1 MNKKL
6 CVAVLAVI
14 CSLSLL
20 AGAKGFFKAEATTET
35 KCLTSVSITLEKSIT
50 VNYFIE
56 NADNYTSA
64 KMSFVYRNGQAT
76 KELPAEIVGGKA
88 KVSFEGLAPQ
98 YMTDKIQATL
108 TLYNGEE
115 VAKTEEN
122 TFTVAGY
129 VKDLL
134 ALDKESGVSVEE
146 YENMRALAVSLLYYG
161 DEAQKYV
168 ATEDNETVGTLAS
181 SVLTDD
187 EKALKATAE
196 PLTESEYSA
205 PANNDGQK
213 FRWVGYGA
221 RFDSMLGVYFEF
233 IANTTENLVIKF
245 NDGTETSY
253 FEAYEKTVGENKI
266 TVYKAIKELFA
277 CDYAKTVTAEA
288 YIGSEKVGSAITYGV
303 KSLTADF
310 ESTTKEHALAL
321 NAAIY
326 GEAAAKYAQ
335 KHTCEFIDGAVETAV
350 PKGITNVNQYTDVAT
365 GLNVTGQ
372 KLAKICKFCGKVSD
386 EGATA
391 TEIYDIDENVLSGAT
406 VQKASGTNV
415 PFATARAMD
424 GDFASGFTSKSGA
437 KLTFGLYS
445 DEEKTATVVLK
456 ASSGYIVTDGGKWGG
471 GEKEKR
477 AHYTAK
483 TENMQFNK
491 VFSTALNGKAI
502 AVGNDVML
510 YGDIATGGDN
520 YKILGSFT
528 YVPFVLE
535 LKAGYNE
542 LTFTADVENTYRDN
556 GGSVSSPRV
565 DSLASYD
572 GVKIVKSTCVNNGET
587 HVYES
592 LTGGENVLEA
602 HSFAD
607 VIADS
612 NIKEAANCQH
622 GTIYFRS
629 CEKCGAKSEETFDD
643 GKKTAHNYVAK
654 AENGE
659 HYLEC
664 SVCGEKTDFTSDH
677 IYLLVSA
684 SEQTAGMQTATF
696 KCACGAEKTTVSP
709 VIYKDAAIAD
719 VVGQNENF
727 RDNSQG
733 DPLGRFSP
741 IVYKYVNDTSFTTEI
756 QNSTGAGN
764 SAAVISALKNNTTNG
779 SYMSYLYGGAG
790 VGYKI
795 YAEKAGTVS
804 VTIKAA
810 TGWILSTGTWKTGD
824 MQFNKVFKFSVNG
837 TAIPVADSVKL
848 YGNKTGSSVYGEAMA
863 NWTYVTIDFKVN
875 AGENNITL
883 ISCAPLKDG
892 YEQRNDGHIY
902 AVGGTTALTTRKQ
915 LREAMLYFD
924 PGSDG
929 TQSTAQLDSLAFY
942 DLNGAGLFVSA
953 N

>member
-98 YMTDKIQATL
+98 CMTDEIQSTL

-168 ATEDNETVGTLAS
+168 ASENNETVGTLAS

-187 EKALKATAE
+187 EKALKTTAE

-277 CDYAKTVTAEA
+277 CDYANTVTAEA
-288 YIGSEKVGSAITYGV
+288 YSGSEKVGSAITYGV

-326 GEAAAKYAQ
+326 GEAAAKYAK

-350 PKGITNVNQYTDVAT
+350 PKGVTNVNQYTGVAT

-391 TEIYDIDENVLSGAT
+391 TEIYDIDTNVLSGGT
-406 VQKASGTNV
+406 IQKASGNNV

-437 KLTFGLYS
+437 KMTFGLYS
-445 DEEKTATVVLK
+445 DVDKTATVVLK
-456 ASSGYIVTDGGKWGG
+456 ASSGYIVTKGTAWGG

-483 TENMQFNK
+483 TEDMQFNK
-491 VFSTALNGKAI
+491 VFSTALNGETI
-502 AVGNDVML
+502 VVGDDVML

-528 YVPFVLE
+528 FVPFILE

-565 DSLASYD
+565 DSFASYD

-592 LTGGENVLEA
+592 LTGGESVSEA
-602 HSFAD
+602 HAYDKKVVKEEYLKTAAD
-607 VIADS
+607 CTHNAV
-612 NIKEAANCQH
+612 
-622 GTIYFRS
+622 YYYS
-629 CEKCGAKSEETFDD
+629 CVCGAKGEETFELENSATGVHDYGDTLTSNND
-643 GKKTAHNYVAK
+643 GTHS
-654 AENGE
+654 GT
-659 HYLEC
+659 C
-664 SVCGEKTDFTSDH
+664 SVCGTKADGQPCSYVYT
-677 IYLLVSA
+677 A
-684 SEQTAGMQTATF
+684 SEADGKQTLVGVCSVCGYRITKTLEQTNANYHNLNASMLKGTNTI
-696 KCACGAEKTTVSP
+696 AWASGSYASRTS
-709 VIYKDAAIAD
+709 AI
-719 VVGQNENF
+719 
-727 RDNSQG
+727 
-733 DPLGRFSP
+733 
-741 IVYKYVNDTSFTTEI
+741 I
-756 QNSTGAGN
+756 QNSGSDT
-764 SAAVISALKNNTTNG
+764 VKKALDK
-779 SYMSYLYGGAG
+779 SYGGDYVNYLYGGSRVEINLTLETETAASF
-790 VGYKI
+790 VV
-795 YAEKAGTVS
+795 KASSGWQTVANWPNY
-804 VTIKAA
+804 T
-810 TGWILSTGTWKTGD
+810 TGD
-824 MQFNKVFKFSVNG
+824 MVFNKVFKAYIRHADGNVSEIAISDDMILKG
-837 TAIPVADSVKL
+837 TSGGYEV
-848 YGNKTGSSVYGEAMA
+848 MA
-863 NWTYVTIDFKVN
+863 NWTYITFGNISVK
-875 AGENNITL
+875 AGDTFVLESLTPKT
-883 ISCAPLKDG
+883 ADG
-892 YEQRNDGHIY
+892 KYLYWDSETQPKYVADNS
-902 AVGGTTALTTRKQ
+902 VSQGT
-915 LREAMLYFD
+915 
-924 PGSDG
+924 
-929 TQSTAQLDSLAFY
+929 TQSTPILDTIAVY
-942 DLNGAGLFVSA
+942 Y
-953 N
+953 

>member
-20 AGAKGFFKAEATTET
+20 GGAKGFFKAEATTET

-98 YMTDKIQATL
+98 YMTDKVQATL

-115 VAKTEEN
+115 VVKTEEN

-134 ALDKESGVSVEE
+134 ALDKEKGVSVEE

-168 ATEDNETVGTLAS
+168 AAENNEEVGTLAS

-187 EKALKATAE
+187 EKALKATTE

-288 YIGSEKVGSAITYGV
+288 YVGSEKVGSAITYGV

-310 ESTTKEHALAL
+310 ESATKEHALAL
-321 NAAIY
+321 NATIY
-326 GEAAAKYAQ
+326 GEAATKYAK
-335 KHTCEFIDGAVETAV
+335 KHTCEFIDGAVETTEV
-350 PKGITNVNQYTDVAT
+350 LGTTTVGGYTDVAT

-528 YVPFVLE
+528 YIPFVLE

-542 LTFTADVENTYRDN
+542 LTFTADVLNNYKD
-556 GGSVSSPRV
+556 GKDGDPSSPRV
-565 DSLASYD
+565 DSLAAYD

-602 HSFAD
+602 HAYDKKVVKAEYLKTAAD
-607 VIADS
+607 CTHNAV
-612 NIKEAANCQH
+612 
-622 GTIYFRS
+622 YYYS
-629 CEKCGAKSEETFDD
+629 CACGAKGEETFELENSATGIHDYGDTLTSNND
-643 GKKTAHNYVAK
+643 GTHS
-654 AENGE
+654 GT
-659 HYLEC
+659 C
-664 SVCGEKTDFTSDH
+664 SVCGTKADGQPCSYVYTAREADGKQTLVGVCSVCGYGVTKT
-677 IYLLVSA
+677 L
-684 SEQTAGMQTATF
+684 EQTNANYHNVNASMLKGTNTIAWGTAA
-696 KCACGAEKTTVSP
+696 KKSERANAMIRNSGSA
-709 VIYKDAAIAD
+709 
-719 VVGQNENF
+719 VVQE
-727 RDNSQG
+727 
-733 DPLGRFSP
+733 
-741 IVYKYVNDTSFTTEI
+741 
-756 QNSTGAGN
+756 
-764 SAAVISALKNNTTNG
+764 ALKVSHKND
-779 SYMSYLYGGAG
+779 YVDWLYGGSYVELDLNVTTETTASF
-790 VGYKI
+790 VV
-795 YAEKAGTVS
+795 KASSGWQQKVS
-804 VTIKAA
+804 WSDSQSV
-810 TGWILSTGTWKTGD
+810 TGD
-824 MQFNKVFKFSVNG
+824 MIFNKVFKAYIRHTDG
-837 TAIPVADSVKL
+837 TTSEIEIADSVILKGAT
-848 YGNKTGSSVYGEAMA
+848 GNYAIMA
-863 NWTYVTIDFKVN
+863 NWQYVTFVN
-875 AGENNITL
+875 IALKAGDKFVLESLT
-883 ISCAPLKDG
+883 PKTEDG
-892 YEQRNDGHIY
+892 KYMYWDGETQPKY
-902 AVGGTTALTTRKQ
+902 VADNTVSGGN
-915 LREAMLYFD
+915 
-924 PGSDG
+924 
-929 TQSTAQLDSLAFY
+929 TQSSPTLDTIAVY
-942 DLNGAGLFVSA
+942 Y
-953 N
+953 

>member
-64 KMSFVYRNGQAT
+64 KISFVYRNGQAT
-76 KELPAEIVGGKA
+76 KELPVGIVGGKA

-134 ALDKESGVSVEE
+134 ALDKEKGVSVEE

-168 ATEDNETVGTLAS
+168 AAENNEEVGTLAS
-181 SVLTDD
+181 SVLTND
-187 EKALKATAE
+187 EKSLKATAE

-233 IANTTENLVIKF
+233 IANTTENLVIKY

-310 ESTTKEHALAL
+310 ESATKEHALAL

-326 GEAAAKYAQ
+326 GEAAAKYAK
-335 KHTCEFIDGAVETAV
+335 KHTCKFIDGAVETAV
-350 PKGITNVNQYTDVAT
+350 PQGVTNVNHQYMGVAT

-406 VQKASGTNV
+406 VQKASGSNV
-415 PFATARAMD
+415 PFATARAMG

-445 DEEKTATVVLK
+445 DKDITATVVLK

-471 GEKEKR
+471 GVKGVHK
-477 AHYTAK
+477 TAK

-502 AVGNDVML
+502 AVGDDVML

-528 YVPFVLE
+528 YIPFVLE

-565 DSLASYD
+565 DSLAAYD
-572 GVKIVKSTCVNNGET
+572 GVKIVKSTCVNNGEA

-622 GTIYFRS
+622 GTIYFKS

-684 SEQTAGMQTATF
+684 SEQTAGTQTATF

-741 IVYKYVNDTSFTTEI
+741 IVYKYVNDTSYTTEI

-924 PGSDG
+924 PNDNG

-942 DLNGAGLFVSA
+942 DLNGAGLSVFA

>member
-14 CSLSLL
+14 CSLSLF

-76 KELPAEIVGGKA
+76 KELPVGIVGGKA
-88 KVSFEGLAPQ
+88 KVSFGGLAPQ
-98 YMTDKIQATL
+98 YMTDQIQATL

-134 ALDKESGVSVEE
+134 ALDKEKGVSVEE
-146 YENMRALAVSLLYYG
+146 YENMRALAVSFLYYG

-168 ATEDNETVGTLAS
+168 AAENNEEVGTLAS
-181 SVLTDD
+181 SVLTND

-321 NAAIY
+321 NATIY
-326 GEAAAKYAQ
+326 GEAAAKYAK
-335 KHTCEFIDGAVETAV
+335 KHTCEFIDGVVETTEV
-350 PKGITNVNQYTDVAT
+350 LGTTTVGDYTGVAT

-391 TEIYDIDENVLSGAT
+391 TEIYDIDENVLSVAT

-415 PFATARAMD
+415 PFATARAMG

-445 DEEKTATVVLK
+445 DVAITATVVLK

-471 GEKEKR
+471 GEKGVLK
-477 AHYTAK
+477 TAK

-502 AVGNDVML
+502 AVGDEIKL

-542 LTFTADVENTYRDN
+542 LTFTADVLNNYKDGRD
-556 GGSVSSPRV
+556 GDPSSPRV
-565 DSLASYD
+565 DSLAAYD

-592 LTGGENVLEA
+592 LTGGENILEA
-602 HSFAD
+602 HAYDKKVVKAEYLKTAAD
-607 VIADS
+607 CTHNAV
-612 NIKEAANCQH
+612 
-622 GTIYFRS
+622 YYYS
-629 CEKCGAKSEETFDD
+629 CVCGAKGTETFELENSATGIHDYGDTLTSNND
-643 GKKTAHNYVAK
+643 GTHS
-654 AENGE
+654 GT
-659 HYLEC
+659 C
-664 SVCGEKTDFTSDH
+664 SVCGTKADGQPCSYVYT
-677 IYLLVSA
+677 A
-684 SEQTAGMQTATF
+684 SEADGKQTLVGVCSVCGYGVTKTLEQTNANYHNVNASMLKGTNTI
-696 KCACGAEKTTVSP
+696 AWGT
-709 VIYKDAAIAD
+709 AAKKSERAKAMIRNSGSA
-719 VVGQNENF
+719 VVQE
-727 RDNSQG
+727 
-733 DPLGRFSP
+733 
-741 IVYKYVNDTSFTTEI
+741 
-756 QNSTGAGN
+756 
-764 SAAVISALKNNTTNG
+764 ALKVSHKND
-779 SYMSYLYGGAG
+779 YVDYLYGGSYVELDLNVTTETTASF
-790 VGYKI
+790 VV
-795 YAEKAGTVS
+795 KASSGWQQKVS
-804 VTIKAA
+804 WSNSQSV
-810 TGWILSTGTWKTGD
+810 TGD
-824 MQFNKVFKFSVNG
+824 MIFNKVFKAYIRHADG
-837 TAIPVADSVKL
+837 TTSEIEIADSVILKGAT
-848 YGNKTGSSVYGEAMA
+848 GNYAIMA
-863 NWTYVTIDFKVN
+863 NWQYVTFANIALK
-875 AGENNITL
+875 AGDVFVLESLT
-883 ISCAPLKDG
+883 PKTEDG
-892 YEQRNDGHIY
+892 KYLYWDGETQPKY
-902 AVGGTTALTTRKQ
+902 VADNTV
-915 LREAMLYFD
+915 
-924 PGSDG
+924 SDG
-929 TQSTAQLDSLAFY
+929 NTQSSPTLDTIAVY
-942 DLNGAGLFVSA
+942 Y
-953 N
+953 

>member
-14 CSLSLL
+14 CSLSLF

-64 KMSFVYRNGQAT
+64 KMSFVYHKGQAT

-98 YMTDKIQATL
+98 YMTDKVQATL

-134 ALDKESGVSVEE
+134 ALDKEKGVSVEE

-168 ATEDNETVGTLAS
+168 AAENNEEVGTLAS

-187 EKALKATAE
+187 EKALKATTE

-321 NAAIY
+321 NATSY
-326 GEAAAKYAQ
+326 GEAAAKYDK
-335 KHTCEFIDGAVETAV
+335 KHTCVFIDGAVETAV
-350 PKGITNVNQYTDVAT
+350 PKGVTNVNQYTDVAT

-372 KLAKICKFCGKVSD
+372 KLAKICKFCGKASD

-406 VQKASGTNV
+406 VQKASRTNV
-415 PFATARAMD
+415 PFATACAMD

-456 ASSGYIVTDGGKWGG
+456 ASSGYIVTKGTAWGG
-471 GEKEKR
+471 GEKEKS

-491 VFSTALNGKAI
+491 VFSTALNGKSI

-528 YVPFVLE
+528 YIPFVLE

-565 DSLASYD
+565 DSLAAYD

-587 HVYES
+587 HIYES
-592 LTGGENVLEA
+592 LTGGENILEA
-602 HSFAD
+602 HAYDKKVVKAEYLKTAAD
-607 VIADS
+607 CTHNAV
-612 NIKEAANCQH
+612 
-622 GTIYFRS
+622 YYYS
-629 CEKCGAKSEETFDD
+629 CVCGAKGEETFELENSATGIHDYGDTLTSNND
-643 GKKTAHNYVAK
+643 GTHS
-654 AENGE
+654 GT
-659 HYLEC
+659 C
-664 SVCGEKTDFTSDH
+664 SVCGTKADGQPCSYVYT
-677 IYLLVSA
+677 A
-684 SEQTAGMQTATF
+684 SEADGKQTLVGVCSVCGYGVTKTLEQTNANYHNVNASMLKGTNTIAWASGNYSTRTNAIIQSGSTSPNV
-696 KCACGAEKTTVSP
+696 KKAENAS
-709 VIYKDAAIAD
+709 YNKD
-719 VVGQNENF
+719 
-727 RDNSQG
+727 
-733 DPLGRFSP
+733 
-741 IVYKYVNDTSFTTEI
+741 YVT
-756 QNSTGAGN
+756 
-764 SAAVISALKNNTTNG
+764 
-779 SYMSYLYGGAG
+779 YLYGGSRVEITLNVTRNTTASF
-790 VGYKI
+790 VV
-795 YAEKAGTVS
+795 KAS
-804 VTIKAA
+804 S
-810 TGWILSTGTWKTGD
+810 GWQQQINWGGNSSKTGD
-824 MQFNKVFKFSVNG
+824 MVFNKIFKAYIRHADG
-837 TAIPVADSVKL
+837 TTSEIAVSDDMILKGASGG
-848 YGNKTGSSVYGEAMA
+848 YEIMA
-863 NWTYVTIDFKVN
+863 NWTYI
-875 AGENNITL
+875 
-883 ISCAPLKDG
+883 
-892 YEQRNDGHIY
+892 
-902 AVGGTTALTTRKQ
+902 ALTGVAVKEGDTFVLESLTPKT
-915 LREAMLYFD
+915 E
-924 PGSDG
+924 DG
-929 TQSTAQLDSLAFY
+929 KYMYWDGETQPKYVADNTVSGGNTQSSPTLDTIAVY
-942 DLNGAGLFVSA
+942 Y
-953 N
+953 

>member
-98 YMTDKIQATL
+98 CMTDEIQSTL

-168 ATEDNETVGTLAS
+168 ASENNETVGTLAS

-187 EKALKATAE
+187 EKALKATLE

-205 PANNDGQK
+205 PLNNDGQK

-233 IANTTENLVIKF
+233 IANTNENLVIKF

-326 GEAAAKYAQ
+326 GEAAAKYAK

-350 PKGITNVNQYTDVAT
+350 PKGMTNVKQYTDVAT

-406 VQKASGTNV
+406 IQKASGNNV

-424 GDFASGFTSKSGA
+424 GDFANGFTSKSGA
-437 KLTFGLYS
+437 KMTFGLYS
-445 DEEKTATVVLK
+445 DVEKTATVVLK
-456 ASSGYIVTDGGKWGG
+456 ASSGYIVTKGTAWGG

-502 AVGNDVML
+502 AVGDDVML

-542 LTFTADVENTYRDN
+542 LTFTADVLNDYKDGKN
-556 GGSVSSPRV
+556 GDPSSPRV

-602 HSFAD
+602 HAYDKKVVKAEYLKTAAD
-607 VIADS
+607 CTHNAV
-612 NIKEAANCQH
+612 
-622 GTIYFRS
+622 YYYS
-629 CEKCGAKSEETFDD
+629 CVCGAKGEETFELENSATGIHDYGDTLTSNND
-643 GKKTAHNYVAK
+643 GTHS
-654 AENGE
+654 GT
-659 HYLEC
+659 C
-664 SVCGEKTDFTSDH
+664 SVCGAKADGQPCSYVYT
-677 IYLLVSA
+677 A
-684 SEQTAGMQTATF
+684 SEADGKQTLVGVCSVCGYSVTKTLEQTNANYHN
-696 KCACGAEKTTVSP
+696 V
-709 VIYKDAAIAD
+709 DASMLKGTNTIAWGTAAKKSERANAMIRNSGSA
-719 VVGQNENF
+719 VVQE
-727 RDNSQG
+727 
-733 DPLGRFSP
+733 
-741 IVYKYVNDTSFTTEI
+741 
-756 QNSTGAGN
+756 
-764 SAAVISALKNNTTNG
+764 ALKVSHKND
-779 SYMSYLYGGAG
+779 YVDWLYGGSYVELDLNVTTETTASF
-790 VGYKI
+790 VV
-795 YAEKAGTVS
+795 KASSGWQQKVS
-804 VTIKAA
+804 WSDSQSV
-810 TGWILSTGTWKTGD
+810 TGD
-824 MQFNKVFKFSVNG
+824 MIFNKVFKAYIRHTDG
-837 TAIPVADSVKL
+837 TTSEIKIADSVILKGAT
-848 YGNKTGSSVYGEAMA
+848 GNYAIMA
-863 NWTYVTIDFKVN
+863 NWQYVTFVN
-875 AGENNITL
+875 IALKAGDKFVLESLT
-883 ISCAPLKDG
+883 PKTEDG
-892 YEQRNDGHIY
+892 KYMYWDGETQPKY
-902 AVGGTTALTTRKQ
+902 VADNSVSAGN
-915 LREAMLYFD
+915 
-924 PGSDG
+924 
-929 TQSTAQLDSLAFY
+929 TQSSPTLDTIAVY
-942 DLNGAGLFVSA
+942 Y
-953 N
+953 

>member
-76 KELPAEIVGGKA
+76 KELPVGIVGGKA

-98 YMTDKIQATL
+98 YMTDKVQATL

-115 VAKTEEN
+115 VVKTEEN

-134 ALDKESGVSVEE
+134 ALDKEKGVSVEE

-168 ATEDNETVGTLAS
+168 AAENNEEVGTLAS
-181 SVLTDD
+181 SVLTND
-187 EKALKATAE
+187 EKALKATTE
-196 PLTESEYSA
+196 PLTESEYFA

-310 ESTTKEHALAL
+310 ESATKEHALAL
-321 NAAIY
+321 NAASY
-326 GEAAAKYAQ
+326 GEAAAKYAK
-335 KHTCEFIDGAVETAV
+335 KHTCEFIDGAVETTEV
-350 PKGITNVNQYTDVAT
+350 LGTTTVGGYTDVAT

-391 TEIYDIDENVLSGAT
+391 TEIYDIDENVLSGG
-406 VQKASGTNV
+406 ASMQVAGASANV
-415 PFATARAMD
+415 LFALARAA
-424 GDFASGFTSKSGA
+424 GRDFASGFTSKSGA

-445 DEEKTATVVLK
+445 NVEKTATVVLK

-502 AVGNDVML
+502 AVGDDVML

-528 YVPFVLE
+528 YIPFVLE

-542 LTFTADVENTYRDN
+542 LTFTADVENNYRDN

-565 DSLASYD
+565 DSLAAYD
-572 GVKIVKSTCVNNGET
+572 GVKIVKSTCVNSGET

-592 LTGGENVLEA
+592 LTGGENILEA
-602 HSFAD
+602 HAYDKKVVKAEYLKTAAD
-607 VIADS
+607 CTHNAV
-612 NIKEAANCQH
+612 C
-622 GTIYFRS
+622 YYS
-629 CEKCGAKSEETFDD
+629 CVCGAKGEETFELENSATGIHDYGETLTSNND
-643 GKKTAHNYVAK
+643 GTHS
-654 AENGE
+654 GT
-659 HYLEC
+659 C
-664 SVCGEKTDFTSDH
+664 SVCGTKADGQPCSYVYT
-677 IYLLVSA
+677 A
-684 SEQTAGMQTATF
+684 SEADGKQTLVGVCSVCGYGVTKTLEQTNANYHNVNASMLKGTNTI
-696 KCACGAEKTTVSP
+696 AWASGSYASRTS
-709 VIYKDAAIAD
+709 AI
-719 VVGQNENF
+719 
-727 RDNSQG
+727 
-733 DPLGRFSP
+733 
-741 IVYKYVNDTSFTTEI
+741 I
-756 QNSTGAGN
+756 QNSGSDT
-764 SAAVISALKNNTTNG
+764 VKKALDK
-779 SYMSYLYGGAG
+779 SYGGDYVNYLYGGSRVEINLNLETETAASF
-790 VGYKI
+790 VV
-795 YAEKAGTVS
+795 KASSGWQTVANWPNY
-804 VTIKAA
+804 T
-810 TGWILSTGTWKTGD
+810 TGD
-824 MQFNKVFKFSVNG
+824 MVFNKVFKAYIRHADGNVSEIAISDDMILKG
-837 TAIPVADSVKL
+837 TSGGYEV
-848 YGNKTGSSVYGEAMA
+848 MA
-863 NWTYVTIDFKVN
+863 NWQYVTFANIALK
-875 AGENNITL
+875 AGDVFVLESLTPKT
-883 ISCAPLKDG
+883 ADG
-892 YEQRNDGHIY
+892 KYLYWDSETQPKYVADNS
-902 AVGGTTALTTRKQ
+902 VSQGT
-915 LREAMLYFD
+915 
-924 PGSDG
+924 
-929 TQSTAQLDSLAFY
+929 TQSTPILDTIAVY
-942 DLNGAGLFVSA
+942 Y
-953 N
+953 

>member
-98 YMTDKIQATL
+98 YMTDEIQATL

-168 ATEDNETVGTLAS
+168 ATENNETVGTLAS

-205 PANNDGQK
+205 PANNDGQI

-253 FEAYEKTVGENKI
+253 FEAYEKTVGGNKI

-326 GEAAAKYAQ
+326 GEAACAA
-335 KHTCEFIDGAVETAV
+335 FG
-350 PKGITNVNQYTDVAT
+350 VA
-365 GLNVTGQ
+365 
-372 KLAKICKFCGKVSD
+372 
-386 EGATA
+386 
-391 TEIYDIDENVLSGAT
+391 
-406 VQKASGTNV
+406 
-415 PFATARAMD
+415 
-424 GDFASGFTSKSGA
+424 
-437 KLTFGLYS
+437 
-445 DEEKTATVVLK
+445 
-456 ASSGYIVTDGGKWGG
+456 
-471 GEKEKR
+471 
-477 AHYTAK
+477 
-483 TENMQFNK
+483 
-491 VFSTALNGKAI
+491 
-502 AVGNDVML
+502 
-510 YGDIATGGDN
+510 
-520 YKILGSFT
+520 
-528 YVPFVLE
+528 
-535 LKAGYNE
+535 
-542 LTFTADVENTYRDN
+542 
-556 GGSVSSPRV
+556 
-565 DSLASYD
+565 
-572 GVKIVKSTCVNNGET
+572 
-587 HVYES
+587 
-592 LTGGENVLEA
+592 
-602 HSFAD
+602 
-607 VIADS
+607 
-612 NIKEAANCQH
+612 
-622 GTIYFRS
+622 
-629 CEKCGAKSEETFDD
+629 
-643 GKKTAHNYVAK
+643 
-654 AENGE
+654 
-659 HYLEC
+659 
-664 SVCGEKTDFTSDH
+664 
-677 IYLLVSA
+677 
-684 SEQTAGMQTATF
+684 
-696 KCACGAEKTTVSP
+696 
-709 VIYKDAAIAD
+709 
-719 VVGQNENF
+719 
-727 RDNSQG
+727 
-733 DPLGRFSP
+733 
-741 IVYKYVNDTSFTTEI
+741 
-756 QNSTGAGN
+756 
-764 SAAVISALKNNTTNG
+764 
-779 SYMSYLYGGAG
+779 
-790 VGYKI
+790 
-795 YAEKAGTVS
+795 
-804 VTIKAA
+804 
-810 TGWILSTGTWKTGD
+810 
-824 MQFNKVFKFSVNG
+824 
-837 TAIPVADSVKL
+837 
-848 YGNKTGSSVYGEAMA
+848 
-863 NWTYVTIDFKVN
+863 
-875 AGENNITL
+875 
-883 ISCAPLKDG
+883 
-892 YEQRNDGHIY
+892 
-902 AVGGTTALTTRKQ
+902 
-915 LREAMLYFD
+915 
-924 PGSDG
+924 
-929 TQSTAQLDSLAFY
+929 
-942 DLNGAGLFVSA
+942 
-953 N
+953 

>member
-76 KELPAEIVGGKA
+76 KELPVGIVGGKA

-98 YMTDKIQATL
+98 YMTDQIQATL

-134 ALDKESGVSVEE
+134 ALDKEKGVSVEE
-146 YENMRALAVSLLYYG
+146 YENMRALAVNLLYYG

-168 ATEDNETVGTLAS
+168 AAENNEEVGTLAS
-181 SVLTDD
+181 SVLTND
-187 EKALKATAE
+187 EKALKATTE

-321 NAAIY
+321 NATIY
-326 GEAAAKYAQ
+326 GEAAAKYAK
-335 KHTCEFIDGAVETAV
+335 KHTCEFIDGAVETTEV
-350 PKGITNVNQYTDVAT
+350 LGTTTVGGYTGVAT

-391 TEIYDIDENVLSGAT
+391 TEIYDIDENVLSGG
-406 VQKASGTNV
+406 ASMQVAGASANV
-415 PFATARAMD
+415 LFALARAAD
-424 GDFASGFTSKSGA
+424 RDFASGFTSKSGA

-445 DEEKTATVVLK
+445 DVAITATVVLK

-471 GEKEKR
+471 GEKGVHK
-477 AHYTAK
+477 TAK

-502 AVGNDVML
+502 AVGDEIKL

-528 YVPFVLE
+528 YVPFDLE

-542 LTFTADVENTYRDN
+542 LTFTADVLNNYKDGRD
-556 GGSVSSPRV
+556 GDPSSPRV
-565 DSLASYD
+565 DSLAAYD

-587 HVYES
+587 HIYES
-592 LTGGENVLEA
+592 LTGGENILEA
-602 HSFAD
+602 HAYDKKVVKAEYLKTAAD
-607 VIADS
+607 CTHNAV
-612 NIKEAANCQH
+612 
-622 GTIYFRS
+622 YYYS
-629 CEKCGAKSEETFDD
+629 CACGAKGEETFELENSATGIHDYGDTLTSNND
-643 GKKTAHNYVAK
+643 GTHS
-654 AENGE
+654 GT
-659 HYLEC
+659 C
-664 SVCGEKTDFTSDH
+664 SVCGTKADGQPCSYVYT
-677 IYLLVSA
+677 A
-684 SEQTAGMQTATF
+684 SEADGKQTLVGVCSVCGYGVTKTLEQTNANYHNVNASMLKGTNTIAWASGNYSTRTNAIIQSGSTSSNVQ
-696 KCACGAEKTTVSP
+696 KAENAS
-709 VIYKDAAIAD
+709 YNKD
-719 VVGQNENF
+719 
-727 RDNSQG
+727 
-733 DPLGRFSP
+733 
-741 IVYKYVNDTSFTTEI
+741 YVT
-756 QNSTGAGN
+756 
-764 SAAVISALKNNTTNG
+764 
-779 SYMSYLYGGAG
+779 YLYGGSRVEITLNVTRNTTASF
-790 VGYKI
+790 VV
-795 YAEKAGTVS
+795 KAS
-804 VTIKAA
+804 S
-810 TGWILSTGTWKTGD
+810 GWQQQINWGGNSSKTGD
-824 MQFNKVFKFSVNG
+824 MVFNKIFKAYIRHADG
-837 TAIPVADSVKL
+837 TTSKIAVSDDMILKGASGG
-848 YGNKTGSSVYGEAMA
+848 YEIMA
-863 NWTYVTIDFKVN
+863 NWTYI
-875 AGENNITL
+875 
-883 ISCAPLKDG
+883 
-892 YEQRNDGHIY
+892 
-902 AVGGTTALTTRKQ
+902 ALTGVAVKEGDTFVLESLTPKT
-915 LREAMLYFD
+915 E
-924 PGSDG
+924 DG
-929 TQSTAQLDSLAFY
+929 KYMYWDGKTQPKYVADNTVSTGNTQSSPTLDTIAVY
-942 DLNGAGLFVSA
+942 Y
-953 N
+953 

>member
-76 KELPAEIVGGKA
+76 KELPVGIVGGKA

-98 YMTDKIQATL
+98 YMTDKVQATL

-115 VAKTEEN
+115 VVKTEEN

-134 ALDKESGVSVEE
+134 ALDKEKGVSVEE

-168 ATEDNETVGTLAS
+168 AAENNETVGTLAS
-181 SVLTDD
+181 SVLTND
-187 EKALKATAE
+187 EKSLKATTE

-321 NAAIY
+321 NATSY
-326 GEAAAKYAQ
+326 GEAAAKYAK

-350 PKGITNVNQYTDVAT
+350 PKGVTNVIQYADVAT

-528 YVPFVLE
+528 YIPFVLE

-592 LTGGENVLEA
+592 LTGGENILEA
-602 HSFAD
+602 HAYDKKVVKAEYLKTAAD
-607 VIADS
+607 CTHNAV
-612 NIKEAANCQH
+612 
-622 GTIYFRS
+622 YYYS
-629 CEKCGAKSEETFDD
+629 CACGAKGEETFELENSATGIHDYGDTLTSNND
-643 GKKTAHNYVAK
+643 GTHS
-654 AENGE
+654 GT
-659 HYLEC
+659 C
-664 SVCGEKTDFTSDH
+664 SVCGTKADGQPCSYVYT
-677 IYLLVSA
+677 A
-684 SEQTAGMQTATF
+684 SEADGKQTLVGVCSVCGYGVTKTLEQTNANYHNVNASMLKGTNTI
-696 KCACGAEKTTVSP
+696 AWASGSYASRTS
-709 VIYKDAAIAD
+709 AI
-719 VVGQNENF
+719 
-727 RDNSQG
+727 
-733 DPLGRFSP
+733 
-741 IVYKYVNDTSFTTEI
+741 I
-756 QNSTGAGN
+756 QNSGSDT
-764 SAAVISALKNNTTNG
+764 VKKALDK
-779 SYMSYLYGGAG
+779 SYGGDYVNYLYGGSRVEINLNLETETAASF
-790 VGYKI
+790 VV
-795 YAEKAGTVS
+795 KASSGWQTVANWPNY
-804 VTIKAA
+804 T
-810 TGWILSTGTWKTGD
+810 TGD
-824 MQFNKVFKFSVNG
+824 MVFNKVFKAYIRHADGNVSEI
-837 TAIPVADSVKL
+837 AI
-848 YGNKTGSSVYGEAMA
+848 
-863 NWTYVTIDFKVN
+863 
-875 AGENNITL
+875 
-883 ISCAPLKDG
+883 
-892 YEQRNDGHIY
+892 
-902 AVGGTTALTTRKQ
+902 
-915 LREAMLYFD
+915 
-924 PGSDG
+924 SD
-929 TQSTAQLDSLAFY
+929 DMI
-942 DLNGAGLFVSA
+942 
-953 N
+953 

>member
-35 KCLTSVSITLEKSIT
+35 KCLTSVSLTLEKSIT

-64 KMSFVYRNGQAT
+64 KMSFIYRNGQAT
-76 KELPAEIVGGKA
+76 KELPVEIVGGKA

-98 YMTDKIQATL
+98 YMTDQIQATL

-115 VAKTEEN
+115 AAKTEEN

-134 ALDKESGVSVEE
+134 ALDKEKGVSVEE

-168 ATEDNETVGTLAS
+168 AAENNETVGTLAS
-181 SVLTDD
+181 SVLTND
-187 EKALKATAE
+187 EKSLKATTE

-213 FRWVGYGA
+213 FRWLGYGA

-310 ESTTKEHALAL
+310 ESATKEHALAL
-321 NAAIY
+321 NAASY
-326 GEAAAKYAQ
+326 GEAAAKYAK
-335 KHTCEFIDGAVETAV
+335 KHTCEFIDGAVETTEVLGATTV
-350 PKGITNVNQYTDVAT
+350 GGYTDVAT

-391 TEIYDIDENVLSGAT
+391 TKIYDIDENVLSGAT
-406 VQKASGTNV
+406 VQKASGSNV
-415 PFATARAMD
+415 PFATARAMG

-528 YVPFVLE
+528 YIPFVLE

-565 DSLASYD
+565 DSLAAYD

-592 LTGGENVLEA
+592 LTGGENVSEA
-602 HSFAD
+602 HAYDKKVVKAEYLKTAAD
-607 VIADS
+607 CTHNAV
-612 NIKEAANCQH
+612 
-622 GTIYFRS
+622 YYYS
-629 CEKCGAKSEETFDD
+629 CACGAKSEETFELENSATGIHDYGDTLTSNND
-643 GKKTAHNYVAK
+643 GTHS
-654 AENGE
+654 GT
-659 HYLEC
+659 C
-664 SVCGEKTDFTSDH
+664 SVCGTKADGQPCSYVYT
-677 IYLLVSA
+677 A
-684 SEQTAGMQTATF
+684 SEADGKQTLVGVCSVCGYGVTKTLEQTNANYHNVNAPMLKGTNTI
-696 KCACGAEKTTVSP
+696 AWGT
-709 VIYKDAAIAD
+709 AAKKSERANAMIRNSGSA
-719 VVGQNENF
+719 VVQE
-727 RDNSQG
+727 
-733 DPLGRFSP
+733 
-741 IVYKYVNDTSFTTEI
+741 
-756 QNSTGAGN
+756 
-764 SAAVISALKNNTTNG
+764 ALKVSHKND
-779 SYMSYLYGGAG
+779 YVDYLYGGSYVELDLNVTTETTASF
-790 VGYKI
+790 VV
-795 YAEKAGTVS
+795 KASSGWQQKVS
-804 VTIKAA
+804 WSDSQSV
-810 TGWILSTGTWKTGD
+810 TGD
-824 MQFNKVFKFSVNG
+824 MIFNKVFKAYIRHTDG
-837 TAIPVADSVKL
+837 TTSEIEIADSVILKGAT
-848 YGNKTGSSVYGEAMA
+848 GNYAIMA
-863 NWTYVTIDFKVN
+863 NWQYVTFVN
-875 AGENNITL
+875 IALKAGDKFVLESLT
-883 ISCAPLKDG
+883 PKTEDG
-892 YEQRNDGHIY
+892 KYMYWDGETQPKY
-902 AVGGTTALTTRKQ
+902 VEDNTVSGGN
-915 LREAMLYFD
+915 
-924 PGSDG
+924 
-929 TQSTAQLDSLAFY
+929 TQSSPTLDTIAVY
-942 DLNGAGLFVSA
+942 Y
-953 N
+953 

>member
-98 YMTDKIQATL
+98 YMTDEIQSTL

-168 ATEDNETVGTLAS
+168 ATENNETVGTLAS

-187 EKALKATAE
+187 EKALKATLE

-245 NDGTETSY
+245 NDGTETSA

-326 GEAAAKYAQ
+326 GEAAAKYAK

-350 PKGITNVNQYTDVAT
+350 PKGVTNVNHYTGVAT

-391 TEIYDIDENVLSGAT
+391 TEIYDIDENVLSGGT
-406 VQKASGTNV
+406 IQKASGYNV

-424 GDFASGFTSKSGA
+424 GDFATGFTSKSGA
-437 KLTFGLYS
+437 KMTFGLYS
-445 DEEKTATVVLK
+445 DKDITATVVLK
-456 ASSGYIVTDGGKWGG
+456 ASSGYIVTKGTAWGG
-471 GEKEKR
+471 GEKGVRK
-477 AHYTAK
+477 TAK
-483 TENMQFNK
+483 TEDMQFNK
-491 VFSTALNGKAI
+491 VFSTALNGKTI
-502 AVGNDVML
+502 VVGDDVML

-528 YVPFVLE
+528 FVPFILE

-542 LTFTADVENTYRDN
+542 LTFTANVENTYRDN
-556 GGSVSSPRV
+556 GGSVSFPRV

-592 LTGGENVLEA
+592 LTGGENVSEA
-602 HSFAD
+602 HSLAD

-622 GTIYFRS
+622 GTIYFKS

-684 SEQTAGMQTATF
+684 SEQTAGTQTATF

-727 RDNSQG
+727 RDNSTG

-741 IVYKYVNDTSFTTEI
+741 IVYKYVSDTSYTTEI
-756 QNSTGAGN
+756 QNSTGTGK
-764 SAAVISALKNNTTNG
+764 SAAVISALKNNTTDG

-824 MQFNKVFKFSVNG
+824 MQFNKVFKFNVNG
-837 TAIPVADSVKL
+837 AAIPVADSVKL
-848 YGNKTGSSVYGEAMA
+848 YGNQTGSSVYGEAMA

-875 AGENNITL
+875 AGENDITL

-924 PGSDG
+924 PNDNG

-942 DLNGAGLFVSA
+942 DLNGAGLSVST

>member
-98 YMTDKIQATL
+98 YMTDEIQATL

-168 ATEDNETVGTLAS
+168 ATENNETVGTLAS

-350 PKGITNVNQYTDVAT
+350 PKGVTNVKQYTDVAT

-391 TEIYDIDENVLSGAT
+391 TEIYDIDENVLSGG
-406 VQKASGTNV
+406 ASMQVAGASANV
-415 PFATARAMD
+415 LFALARAADRDFAT
-424 GDFASGFTSKSGA
+424 GFTSKSGA
-437 KLTFGLYS
+437 KMTFGLYS
-445 DEEKTATVVLK
+445 DVEKTATVVLK
-456 ASSGYIVTDGGKWGG
+456 ASSGYIVTKGTAWGG
-471 GEKEKR
+471 GEKGVHK
-477 AHYTAK
+477 TAK
-483 TENMQFNK
+483 TEDMQFNK
-491 VFSTALNGKAI
+491 VFSTALNGKTI
-502 AVGNDVML
+502 VVGDDVML

-542 LTFTADVENTYRDN
+542 LTFTADVLNDYKDGKN
-556 GGSVSSPRV
+556 GDPSSPRV

-592 LTGGENVLEA
+592 LTGGENVSEA
-602 HSFAD
+602 HAYDKKVVKAEYLKTAAD
-607 VIADS
+607 CTHNAV
-612 NIKEAANCQH
+612 
-622 GTIYFRS
+622 YYYS
-629 CEKCGAKSEETFDD
+629 CVCGAKGEETFELENSATGIHDYGDTLTSNND
-643 GKKTAHNYVAK
+643 GTHS
-654 AENGE
+654 GT
-659 HYLEC
+659 C
-664 SVCGEKTDFTSDH
+664 SVCGTKADGQPCSYVYT
-677 IYLLVSA
+677 A
-684 SEQTAGMQTATF
+684 SEADGKQTLVGVCSVCGYGVTKTLEQTNANYHNVNASMLKGTNTI
-696 KCACGAEKTTVSP
+696 AWASGSYASRTS
-709 VIYKDAAIAD
+709 AI
-719 VVGQNENF
+719 
-727 RDNSQG
+727 
-733 DPLGRFSP
+733 
-741 IVYKYVNDTSFTTEI
+741 I
-756 QNSTGAGN
+756 QNSGSDT
-764 SAAVISALKNNTTNG
+764 VKKALDK
-779 SYMSYLYGGAG
+779 SYGGDYVNYLYGGSRVEINLNLETETAASF
-790 VGYKI
+790 VV
-795 YAEKAGTVS
+795 KASSGWQTVANWPNY
-804 VTIKAA
+804 T
-810 TGWILSTGTWKTGD
+810 TGD
-824 MQFNKVFKFSVNG
+824 MVFNKVFKAYIRHADGYVSEIAISDDMILKG
-837 TAIPVADSVKL
+837 TSGGYEV
-848 YGNKTGSSVYGEAMA
+848 MA
-863 NWTYVTIDFKVN
+863 NWTYITFGNISVK
-875 AGENNITL
+875 AGDTFVLESLTPKT
-883 ISCAPLKDG
+883 ADG
-892 YEQRNDGHIY
+892 KYLYWDSETQPKYVADNS
-902 AVGGTTALTTRKQ
+902 VSQGT
-915 LREAMLYFD
+915 
-924 PGSDG
+924 
-929 TQSTAQLDSLAFY
+929 TQSTPILDTIAVY
-942 DLNGAGLFVSA
+942 Y
-953 N
+953 

>member
-64 KMSFVYRNGQAT
+64 KMSFVYHKGQAT
-76 KELPAEIVGGKA
+76 KELPVGIVGGKA

-98 YMTDKIQATL
+98 YMTDKVQATL

-134 ALDKESGVSVEE
+134 ALDKEKGVSVEE

-168 ATEDNETVGTLAS
+168 AAENNEEVGTLAS
-181 SVLTDD
+181 SVLTND
-187 EKALKATAE
+187 EKALKATTE

-310 ESTTKEHALAL
+310 ESATKEHALAL
-321 NAAIY
+321 NAASY
-326 GEAAAKYAQ
+326 GEAAAKYAK
-335 KHTCEFIDGAVETAV
+335 KHACEFIDGAVETAV
-350 PKGITNVNQYTDVAT
+350 PKGVTNVIQYADVAT

-386 EGATA
+386 EGSTA

-415 PFATARAMD
+415 PFATARAMG

-528 YVPFVLE
+528 YIPFVLE

-565 DSLASYD
+565 DSLAAYD

-602 HSFAD
+602 HAYDKKVVKAEYLKTAAD
-607 VIADS
+607 CTHNAV
-612 NIKEAANCQH
+612 
-622 GTIYFRS
+622 YYYS
-629 CEKCGAKSEETFDD
+629 CVCGAKGGETFELENSATGIHDYGDTLTSNND
-643 GKKTAHNYVAK
+643 GTHS
-654 AENGE
+654 GT
-659 HYLEC
+659 C
-664 SVCGEKTDFTSDH
+664 SVCGTKADGQPCSYVYT
-677 IYLLVSA
+677 A
-684 SEQTAGMQTATF
+684 SEADGKQTLVGVCSVCGYGVTKTLEQTNANYHN
-696 KCACGAEKTTVSP
+696 V
-709 VIYKDAAIAD
+709 DASMLKGTNTIAWASGSYASRTSAI
-719 VVGQNENF
+719 
-727 RDNSQG
+727 
-733 DPLGRFSP
+733 
-741 IVYKYVNDTSFTTEI
+741 I
-756 QNSTGAGN
+756 QNSGSDT
-764 SAAVISALKNNTTNG
+764 VKKALDK
-779 SYMSYLYGGAG
+779 SYGGDYVNYLYGGSRVEINLNLETETAASF
-790 VGYKI
+790 VV
-795 YAEKAGTVS
+795 KASSGWQTVANWPNY
-804 VTIKAA
+804 T
-810 TGWILSTGTWKTGD
+810 TGD
-824 MQFNKVFKFSVNG
+824 MAFNKVFKAYIRHADGNVSEIAISDDMILKG
-837 TAIPVADSVKL
+837 TSGGYEV
-848 YGNKTGSSVYGEAMA
+848 MA
-863 NWTYVTIDFKVN
+863 NWTYITFGNISVK
-875 AGENNITL
+875 AGDTFVLESLTPKT
-883 ISCAPLKDG
+883 ADG
-892 YEQRNDGHIY
+892 KYLYWDSETQPKYVADNS
-902 AVGGTTALTTRKQ
+902 VSQGT
-915 LREAMLYFD
+915 
-924 PGSDG
+924 
-929 TQSTAQLDSLAFY
+929 TQSTPILDTIAVY
-942 DLNGAGLFVSA
+942 Y
-953 N
+953 

>member
-50 VNYFIE
+50 VNYYIE

-76 KELPAEIVGGKA
+76 KELPVGIVGGKA

-98 YMTDKIQATL
+98 YMTDEIQATL

-134 ALDKESGVSVEE
+134 ALDKESEVSVEE

-168 ATEDNETVGTLAS
+168 ASENNETVGTLAS

-187 EKALKATAE
+187 EKALKATLE

-277 CDYAKTVTAEA
+277 CDYANTVTAEA

-326 GEAAAKYAQ
+326 GEAAAKYAK

-350 PKGITNVNQYTDVAT
+350 PKGVTKVNQYTDVAT

-406 VQKASGTNV
+406 VQKASGNNV

-424 GDFASGFTSKSGA
+424 GDFATGFTSKSGA
-437 KLTFGLYS
+437 KMTFGLYS
-445 DEEKTATVVLK
+445 DNAITTTVVLK
-456 ASSGYIVTDGGKWGG
+456 ASSGYIVTKGTAWGG

-483 TENMQFNK
+483 TEDMQFNK
-491 VFSTALNGKAI
+491 VFSTALNGKTI
-502 AVGNDVML
+502 VVGDDVML

-556 GGSVSSPRV
+556 GGSVSYPRV

-592 LTGGENVLEA
+592 LTGGEKVSEA
-602 HSFAD
+602 HSLAD

-622 GTIYFRS
+622 GTIYFKS

-684 SEQTAGMQTATF
+684 SEQTAGTQTA
-696 KCACGAEKTTVSP
+696 
-709 VIYKDAAIAD
+709 
-719 VVGQNENF
+719 
-727 RDNSQG
+727 R
-733 DPLGRFSP
+733 R
-741 IVYKYVNDTSFTTEI
+741 
-756 QNSTGAGN
+756 
-764 SAAVISALKNNTTNG
+764 
-779 SYMSYLYGGAG
+779 
-790 VGYKI
+790 
-795 YAEKAGTVS
+795 
-804 VTIKAA
+804 
-810 TGWILSTGTWKTGD
+810 
-824 MQFNKVFKFSVNG
+824 
-837 TAIPVADSVKL
+837 
-848 YGNKTGSSVYGEAMA
+848 
-863 NWTYVTIDFKVN
+863 
-875 AGENNITL
+875 
-883 ISCAPLKDG
+883 
-892 YEQRNDGHIY
+892 
-902 AVGGTTALTTRKQ
+902 
-915 LREAMLYFD
+915 
-924 PGSDG
+924 
-929 TQSTAQLDSLAFY
+929 
-942 DLNGAGLFVSA
+942 
-953 N
+953 

>member
-14 CSLSLL
+14 CSLSLF

-76 KELPAEIVGGKA
+76 KELPVGIVGGKA

-98 YMTDKIQATL
+98 YMTDQIQATL

-134 ALDKESGVSVEE
+134 ALDKEKGVSVEE

-168 ATEDNETVGTLAS
+168 AAENNETVGTLAS
-181 SVLTDD
+181 SVLTND
-187 EKALKATAE
+187 EKALKATTE

-321 NAAIY
+321 NATSY
-326 GEAAAKYAQ
+326 GEAAAKYAK

-350 PKGITNVNQYTDVAT
+350 PKGVTNVNQYADIAT

-406 VQKASGTNV
+406 VQKASGSNV

-445 DEEKTATVVLK
+445 DVAITATVVLK

-471 GEKEKR
+471 GEEGVHK
-477 AHYTAK
+477 TAK

-502 AVGNDVML
+502 AVGDDVML

-520 YKILGSFT
+520 YKILGNFT

-592 LTGGENVLEA
+592 LTGGENILEA
-602 HSFAD
+602 HAYGEKVVKAEYLKTAAD
-607 VIADS
+607 CTHNAV
-612 NIKEAANCQH
+612 
-622 GTIYFRS
+622 YYYS
-629 CEKCGAKSEETFDD
+629 CVCGAKGEETFELENSATGIHDYGDTLTSNND
-643 GKKTAHNYVAK
+643 GTHS
-654 AENGE
+654 GT
-659 HYLEC
+659 C
-664 SVCGEKTDFTSDH
+664 SVCGTKADGQPCSYVYT
-677 IYLLVSA
+677 A
-684 SEQTAGMQTATF
+684 SEADGKQTLVGVCSVCGYGVTKTLEQTNANYHNVNASMLKGTNTIAWAAGGYA
-696 KCACGAEKTTVSP
+696 S
-709 VIYKDAAIAD
+709 
-719 VVGQNENF
+719 
-727 RDNSQG
+727 R
-733 DPLGRFSP
+733 
-741 IVYKYVNDTSFTTEI
+741 
-756 QNSTGAGN
+756 TGATIQ
-764 SAAVISALKNNTTNG
+764 SG
-779 SYMSYLYGGAG
+779 STSPNVQKAENASYNKDYVTYLYGGSRVEITLNVTRNTTASF
-790 VGYKI
+790 VV
-795 YAEKAGTVS
+795 KAS
-804 VTIKAA
+804 S
-810 TGWILSTGTWKTGD
+810 GWQQQINWGGNSSKTGD
-824 MQFNKVFKFSVNG
+824 MVFNKIFKAYIRHADG
-837 TAIPVADSVKL
+837 TTSEIAVSDDMILKGASGG
-848 YGNKTGSSVYGEAMA
+848 YEIMA
-863 NWTYVTIDFKVN
+863 NWTYI
-875 AGENNITL
+875 
-883 ISCAPLKDG
+883 
-892 YEQRNDGHIY
+892 
-902 AVGGTTALTTRKQ
+902 ALTGIAVKEGDTFVLESLTPKT
-915 LREAMLYFD
+915 EDGKYLYW
-924 PGSDG
+924 DG
-929 TQSTAQLDSLAFY
+929 ETQPKYVEDNTVSVGNTQSSPTLDTIAVY
-942 DLNGAGLFVSA
+942 Y
-953 N
+953 

>member
-168 ATEDNETVGTLAS
+168 ANENNETVGTLAS

-233 IANTTENLVIKF
+233 IATTTENLIIKF

-326 GEAAAKYAQ
+326 GEAAAKYAK
-335 KHTCEFIDGAVETAV
+335 KHTCVFIDGAVETAV
-350 PKGITNVNQYTDVAT
+350 PKGVTNVKQYTDVAT

-372 KLAKICKFCGKVSD
+372 KLAKICKFCGKVSN

-406 VQKASGTNV
+406 VQKASGGNV

-424 GDFASGFTSKSGA
+424 GDFATGFTSKSGA
-437 KLTFGLYS
+437 KMTFGLYS
-445 DEEKTATVVLK
+445 DVERTATVVLK
-456 ASSGYIVTDGGKWGG
+456 ASSGYIVTKGTAWGG
-471 GEKEKR
+471 GEKGVHK
-477 AHYTAK
+477 TAK
-483 TENMQFNK
+483 TEDMQFNK
-491 VFSTALNGKAI
+491 VFSTALNGETI
-502 AVGNDVML
+502 VVGDDVKL

-528 YVPFVLE
+528 FVPFVLE

-592 LTGGENVLEA
+592 LTGGDNVSEA
-602 HSFAD
+602 HAYDKKVVKAEYLKTAAD
-607 VIADS
+607 CTHNAV
-612 NIKEAANCQH
+612 
-622 GTIYFRS
+622 YYYS
-629 CEKCGAKSEETFDD
+629 CVCGAKGEETFELENSATGIHDYGDTLTSNND
-643 GKKTAHNYVAK
+643 GTHS
-654 AENGE
+654 GT
-659 HYLEC
+659 C
-664 SVCGEKTDFTSDH
+664 SVCGTKADGQPCSYVYT
-677 IYLLVSA
+677 A
-684 SEQTAGMQTATF
+684 SEADGKQTLVGVCSVCGYSVTKTLEQTNANYHNVNASMLKGTNTI
-696 KCACGAEKTTVSP
+696 AWASGNYSTRTNAIIQNNGSDTVKKALDKS
-709 VIYKDAAIAD
+709 Y
-719 VVGQNENF
+719 G
-727 RDNSQG
+727 G
-733 DPLGRFSP
+733 D
-741 IVYKYVNDTSFTTEI
+741 YVN
-756 QNSTGAGN
+756 
-764 SAAVISALKNNTTNG
+764 
-779 SYMSYLYGGAG
+779 YLYGGSRVEINLNLETETTASF
-790 VGYKI
+790 VV
-795 YAEKAGTVS
+795 KASSGWQTVANWPNY
-804 VTIKAA
+804 T
-810 TGWILSTGTWKTGD
+810 TGD
-824 MQFNKVFKFSVNG
+824 MVFNKVFKAYIRHVDGNVSEI
-837 TAIPVADSVKL
+837 AISDDMILKGASGGYEV
-848 YGNKTGSSVYGEAMA
+848 MA
-863 NWTYVTIDFKVN
+863 NWTYITFGNISVKTGDTFVLESLTPKT
-875 AGENNITL
+875 ADGKYMYWDGETQPKYVADN
-883 ISCAPLKDG
+883 SVSQDA
-892 YEQRNDGHIY
+892 
-902 AVGGTTALTTRKQ
+902 
-915 LREAMLYFD
+915 
-924 PGSDG
+924 
-929 TQSTAQLDSLAFY
+929 TQSTPILDTIAVY
-942 DLNGAGLFVSA
+942 Y
-953 N
+953 

>member
-1 MNKKL
+1 MNEKL

-146 YENMRALAVSLLYYG
+146 YENMRALAVNLLYYG

-168 ATEDNETVGTLAS
+168 ATENNETVGTLAS

-187 EKALKATAE
+187 EKALKATLE

-310 ESTTKEHALAL
+310 GSATKEHALAL
-321 NAAIY
+321 NAASY
-326 GEAAAKYAQ
+326 GEAAAKYAK
-335 KHTCEFIDGAVETAV
+335 KHTCVFIDGAVETAV
-350 PKGITNVNQYTDVAT
+350 PKGVTKVNQYADVAT
-365 GLNVTGQ
+365 GLDVTGQ

-406 VQKASGTNV
+406 VQKASGSNV

-424 GDFASGFTSKSGA
+424 GDFANGFTSKSSA

-445 DEEKTATVVLK
+445 DVEKTATVVLK

-471 GEKEKR
+471 GVKGVHK
-477 AHYTAK
+477 TAK
-483 TENMQFNK
+483 TEDMQFNK
-491 VFSTALNGKAI
+491 VFSTALNGKTI
-502 AVGNDVML
+502 VVGDDVML

-542 LTFTADVENTYRDN
+542 LTFTADVLNDYKDGRD
-556 GGSVSSPRV
+556 GDPSSPRV

-592 LTGGENVLEA
+592 LTGGENVSEA
-602 HSFAD
+602 HAYDKKVVKAEYLKTAAD
-607 VIADS
+607 CTHNAV
-612 NIKEAANCQH
+612 
-622 GTIYFRS
+622 YYYS
-629 CEKCGAKSEETFDD
+629 CVCGAKGEETFELENSATGIHDYGDTLTSNND
-643 GKKTAHNYVAK
+643 GTHS
-654 AENGE
+654 GT
-659 HYLEC
+659 C
-664 SVCGEKTDFTSDH
+664 SVCGTKADGQPCSYVYT
-677 IYLLVSA
+677 A
-684 SEQTAGMQTATF
+684 SEADGKQTLVGVCSVCGYGVTKTLEQTNANYHNVNASMLKGTNTI
-696 KCACGAEKTTVSP
+696 AWGT
-709 VIYKDAAIAD
+709 AAKKSERANAMIRNSGSA
-719 VVGQNENF
+719 VVQE
-727 RDNSQG
+727 
-733 DPLGRFSP
+733 
-741 IVYKYVNDTSFTTEI
+741 
-756 QNSTGAGN
+756 
-764 SAAVISALKNNTTNG
+764 ALKVSHKND
-779 SYMSYLYGGAG
+779 YVDWLYGGSYVELDLNVTTETTASF
-790 VGYKI
+790 VV
-795 YAEKAGTVS
+795 KASSGWQQKVS
-804 VTIKAA
+804 WSNSQSV
-810 TGWILSTGTWKTGD
+810 TGD
-824 MQFNKVFKFSVNG
+824 MIFNKVFKAYIRHTDG
-837 TAIPVADSVKL
+837 TTSEIKIADSVILKGAT
-848 YGNKTGSSVYGEAMA
+848 GNYAIMA
-863 NWTYVTIDFKVN
+863 NWQYVTFANIALK
-875 AGENNITL
+875 AGDIFVLESLT
-883 ISCAPLKDG
+883 PKTEDG
-892 YEQRNDGHIY
+892 KYMYWDGETQPKYVADNSI
-902 AVGGTTALTTRKQ
+902 A
-915 LREAMLYFD
+915 
-924 PGSDG
+924 DG
-929 TQSTAQLDSLAFY
+929 NTQSSPTLDTIAVY
-942 DLNGAGLFVSA
+942 Y
-953 N
+953 

>member
-98 YMTDKIQATL
+98 CMTDEIQATL

-134 ALDKESGVSVEE
+134 AFDKESGVSVEE

-168 ATEDNETVGTLAS
+168 ATENNETVGTLAS

-187 EKALKATAE
+187 EKALKTTAE

-288 YIGSEKVGSAITYGV
+288 YSGSEKVGSAITYGV

-326 GEAAAKYAQ
+326 GEAAAKYAK
-335 KHTCEFIDGAVETAV
+335 KHTCEFIDGAVENAV
-350 PKGITNVNQYTDVAT
+350 PKGVTNVNQYTGVAT

-391 TEIYDIDENVLSGAT
+391 TEIYDIDTNVLSGGT
-406 VQKASGTNV
+406 IQKASGNNV

-437 KLTFGLYS
+437 KMTFGLYS
-445 DEEKTATVVLK
+445 DVDKTATVVLK
-456 ASSGYIVTDGGKWGG
+456 ASSGYIVTKGTAWGG

-483 TENMQFNK
+483 TEDMQFNK
-491 VFSTALNGKAI
+491 VFSTALNGETI
-502 AVGNDVML
+502 VVGDDVML

-528 YVPFVLE
+528 FVPFILE

-565 DSLASYD
+565 DSFASYD

-592 LTGGENVLEA
+592 LTGGESVSEA
-602 HSFAD
+602 HAYDKKVVKEEYLKTAAD
-607 VIADS
+607 CTHNAV
-612 NIKEAANCQH
+612 
-622 GTIYFRS
+622 YYYS
-629 CEKCGAKSEETFDD
+629 CVCGAKGEETFELENSATGVHDYGDTLTSNND
-643 GKKTAHNYVAK
+643 GTHS
-654 AENGE
+654 GT
-659 HYLEC
+659 C
-664 SVCGEKTDFTSDH
+664 SVCGTKADGQPCSYVYT
-677 IYLLVSA
+677 A
-684 SEQTAGMQTATF
+684 SEADGKQTLVGVCSVCGYRITKTLEQTNANYHNLNASMLKGTNTI
-696 KCACGAEKTTVSP
+696 AWASGSYASRTS
-709 VIYKDAAIAD
+709 AI
-719 VVGQNENF
+719 
-727 RDNSQG
+727 
-733 DPLGRFSP
+733 
-741 IVYKYVNDTSFTTEI
+741 I
-756 QNSTGAGN
+756 QNSGSDT
-764 SAAVISALKNNTTNG
+764 VKKALDK
-779 SYMSYLYGGAG
+779 SYGGDYVNYLYGGSRVEINLTLETETAASF
-790 VGYKI
+790 VV
-795 YAEKAGTVS
+795 KASSGWQTVANWPNY
-804 VTIKAA
+804 T
-810 TGWILSTGTWKTGD
+810 TGD
-824 MQFNKVFKFSVNG
+824 MVFNKVFKAYIRHADGNVSEIAISDDMILKG
-837 TAIPVADSVKL
+837 TSGGYEV
-848 YGNKTGSSVYGEAMA
+848 MA
-863 NWTYVTIDFKVN
+863 NWTYITFGNISVK
-875 AGENNITL
+875 AGDTFVLESLTPKT
-883 ISCAPLKDG
+883 ADG
-892 YEQRNDGHIY
+892 KYLYWDSETQPKYVADNS
-902 AVGGTTALTTRKQ
+902 VSQGT
-915 LREAMLYFD
+915 
-924 PGSDG
+924 
-929 TQSTAQLDSLAFY
+929 TQSTPILDTIAVY
-942 DLNGAGLFVSA
+942 Y
-953 N
+953 

>member
-35 KCLTSVSITLEKSIT
+35 KCLTSVSLTLEKSIT

-76 KELPAEIVGGKA
+76 KELPVGIVGGKA

-98 YMTDKIQATL
+98 YMTDQIQATL

-134 ALDKESGVSVEE
+134 ALDKEKGVSVEE

-168 ATEDNETVGTLAS
+168 AAENNEEVGTLAS
-181 SVLTDD
+181 SVLTND
-187 EKALKATAE
+187 EKALKATTE
-196 PLTESEYSA
+196 PLTESEYFA

-310 ESTTKEHALAL
+310 ESATKEHALVL
-321 NAAIY
+321 NAASY
-326 GEAAAKYAQ
+326 GDAAAKYAK

-350 PKGITNVNQYTDVAT
+350 PKGVTNVNHQYTGVAT

-471 GEKEKR
+471 GAKGVHK
-477 AHYTAK
+477 TAK

-528 YVPFVLE
+528 YIPFVLE

-592 LTGGENVLEA
+592 LTGSENILEA

-684 SEQTAGMQTATF
+684 SEQTAGTQTATF

-727 RDNSQG
+727 RDNSPG

-741 IVYKYVNDTSFTTEI
+741 IVYKYVSGDSLTTETTSVTGTMK
-756 QNSTGAGN
+756 ST
-764 SAAVISALKNNTTNG
+764 AVISACQNNTTG
-779 SYMSYLYGGAG
+779 GTYMSYLYGGAG

-837 TAIPVADSVKL
+837 AAIPVADSVQL
-848 YGNKTGSSVYGEAMA
+848 YGNQTGSSVYGEAMA

-875 AGENNITL
+875 AGENDITL

-942 DLNGAGLFVSA
+942 DLNGAGLSVST

>member
-64 KMSFVYRNGQAT
+64 KMSFIYRNGQAT
-76 KELPAEIVGGKA
+76 KELPVGIVGGKA

-134 ALDKESGVSVEE
+134 ALDKEKGVSVEE
-146 YENMRALAVSLLYYG
+146 YENMRALAVNLLYYG

-168 ATEDNETVGTLAS
+168 AAENNEEVGTLAS
-181 SVLTDD
+181 SVLTND
-187 EKALKATAE
+187 EKALKATTE
-196 PLTESEYSA
+196 PLTESEYFA

-310 ESTTKEHALAL
+310 ESATKEHALAL
-321 NAAIY
+321 NAASY
-326 GEAAAKYAQ
+326 GEAAAKYAK
-335 KHTCEFIDGAVETAV
+335 KHTCVFIDGAVETTEV
-350 PKGITNVNQYTDVAT
+350 LGTTTVGGYTDVAT

-406 VQKASGTNV
+406 VQKASGSNV

-528 YVPFVLE
+528 YIPFVLE

-565 DSLASYD
+565 DSLAAYD

-592 LTGGENVLEA
+592 LTGGENILEA
-602 HSFAD
+602 HAYDKKVVKAEYLKTAAD
-607 VIADS
+607 CTHNAV
-612 NIKEAANCQH
+612 
-622 GTIYFRS
+622 YYYS
-629 CEKCGAKSEETFDD
+629 CVCGAKGEETFELKNSATGIHDYGDTLTSNND
-643 GKKTAHNYVAK
+643 GTHS
-654 AENGE
+654 GT
-659 HYLEC
+659 C
-664 SVCGEKTDFTSDH
+664 SVCGTKADGQPCSYVYT
-677 IYLLVSA
+677 A
-684 SEQTAGMQTATF
+684 SEADGKQTLVGVCSVCGYSVTKTLEQTNANYHNVNASMLKGTNTI
-696 KCACGAEKTTVSP
+696 AWASGSYASRTS
-709 VIYKDAAIAD
+709 AI
-719 VVGQNENF
+719 
-727 RDNSQG
+727 
-733 DPLGRFSP
+733 
-741 IVYKYVNDTSFTTEI
+741 I
-756 QNSTGAGN
+756 QNSGSDT
-764 SAAVISALKNNTTNG
+764 VKKALDK
-779 SYMSYLYGGAG
+779 SYGGDYVNYLYGGSRVEINLNLETETAASF
-790 VGYKI
+790 VV
-795 YAEKAGTVS
+795 KASSGWQTVANWPNY
-804 VTIKAA
+804 T
-810 TGWILSTGTWKTGD
+810 TGD
-824 MQFNKVFKFSVNG
+824 MVFNKVFKAYIRHADGNVSEIAISDDMILKG
-837 TAIPVADSVKL
+837 TSGGYEV
-848 YGNKTGSSVYGEAMA
+848 MA
-863 NWTYVTIDFKVN
+863 NWQYVTFANIALK
-875 AGENNITL
+875 AGDVFVLESLT
-883 ISCAPLKDG
+883 PKTEDG
-892 YEQRNDGHIY
+892 KYTYWDGETQPKY
-902 AVGGTTALTTRKQ
+902 VADNSVSQGT
-915 LREAMLYFD
+915 
-924 PGSDG
+924 
-929 TQSTAQLDSLAFY
+929 TQSTPILDTIAVY
-942 DLNGAGLFVSA
+942 Y
-953 N
+953 

>member
-1 MNKKL
+1 MNKKI

-50 VNYFIE
+50 VNFFIE

-98 YMTDKIQATL
+98 YMTDEIQATL

-168 ATEDNETVGTLAS
+168 ASENNETVGTLAS

-205 PANNDGQK
+205 PLNNDGQK

-326 GEAAAKYAQ
+326 GEAAARYAQ

-350 PKGITNVNQYTDVAT
+350 LKGVTNVKQYTDVAT

-391 TEIYDIDENVLSGAT
+391 TEIYDIDENVLSGG
-406 VQKASGTNV
+406 ASMQVAGASANV
-415 PFATARAMD
+415 LFALARAAD
-424 GDFASGFTSKSGA
+424 RDFAIRFTSKSGA
-437 KLTFGLYS
+437 KMTFGLYS
-445 DEEKTATVVLK
+445 DVEKTATVVLK
-456 ASSGYIVTDGGKWGG
+456 ASSGYIVTKGTAWGG
-471 GEKEKR
+471 GEKGVHK
-477 AHYTAK
+477 TAK
-483 TENMQFNK
+483 TEDMQFNK
-491 VFSTALNGKAI
+491 VFTTALNGKTI
-502 AVGNDVML
+502 VVGDDVML

-528 YVPFVLE
+528 FVPFVLE

-542 LTFTADVENTYRDN
+542 LTFTADVLNDYKDGKN
-556 GGSVSSPRV
+556 GDPSSPRV
-565 DSLASYD
+565 DSFASYD

-592 LTGGENVLEA
+592 LTGGEKVLEA
-602 HSFAD
+602 HAYDKKVVKAEYLKTAAD
-607 VIADS
+607 CTHNAV
-612 NIKEAANCQH
+612 
-622 GTIYFRS
+622 YYYS
-629 CEKCGAKSEETFDD
+629 CACGAKGEETFELENSATGIHDYGDTLTSNND
-643 GKKTAHNYVAK
+643 GTHS
-654 AENGE
+654 GT
-659 HYLEC
+659 C
-664 SVCGEKTDFTSDH
+664 SVCGTKADGQPCSYVYT
-677 IYLLVSA
+677 A
-684 SEQTAGMQTATF
+684 SEADGKQTLVGVCSVCGYSVTKTLEQTNANYHNVNASMLKGTNTIAWGTTA
-696 KCACGAEKTTVSP
+696 KKSERANAIIQSGSTSSNVQKAENAS
-709 VIYKDAAIAD
+709 YNKD
-719 VVGQNENF
+719 
-727 RDNSQG
+727 
-733 DPLGRFSP
+733 
-741 IVYKYVNDTSFTTEI
+741 YVN
-756 QNSTGAGN
+756 
-764 SAAVISALKNNTTNG
+764 
-779 SYMSYLYGGAG
+779 YLYGGSY
-790 VGYKI
+790 VELDLK
-795 YAEKAGTVS
+795 
-804 VTIKAA
+804 VTTEITASFVIKASS
-810 TGWILSTGTWKTGD
+810 GWQTLASPPNFTTGD
-824 MQFNKVFKFSVNG
+824 MVFNKVFKAYIRHTDG
-837 TAIPVADSVKL
+837 TISEITITDNIVLRGASGGYEV
-848 YGNKTGSSVYGEAMA
+848 MA
-863 NWTYVTIDFKVN
+863 NWQYVTFANIALK
-875 AGENNITL
+875 AGDKFVLESLTPKT
-883 ISCAPLKDG
+883 ADG
-892 YEQRNDGHIY
+892 KYLYWDGETQPKHVDDNSVSSG
-902 AVGGTTALTTRKQ
+902 A
-915 LREAMLYFD
+915 
-924 PGSDG
+924 
-929 TQSTAQLDSLAFY
+929 TQSSPTLDTIAVY
-942 DLNGAGLFVSA
+942 Y
-953 N
+953 

>member
-98 YMTDKIQATL
+98 YMTDKVQATL

-134 ALDKESGVSVEE
+134 ALDKEKGVSVEE

-168 ATEDNETVGTLAS
+168 ASENNETVGTLAS
-181 SVLTDD
+181 SVLTND
-187 EKALKATAE
+187 EKSLKATTE

-288 YIGSEKVGSAITYGV
+288 YVGSEKVGSAITYGV

-310 ESTTKEHALAL
+310 ESATKEHALAL
-321 NAAIY
+321 NATIY
-326 GEAAAKYAQ
+326 GEAAAKYAK

-350 PKGITNVNQYTDVAT
+350 PKGVTNVIQYADVAT

-424 GDFASGFTSKSGA
+424 GDFANGFTSKSGA
-437 KLTFGLYS
+437 KMTFGLYS

-456 ASSGYIVTDGGKWGG
+456 ASSGYIVTKGTAWGG

-483 TENMQFNK
+483 TEDMQFNK

-502 AVGNDVML
+502 AVGDDVML

-542 LTFTADVENTYRDN
+542 LTFTADVLNDYKDGKN
-556 GGSVSSPRV
+556 GDPSFPRV

-592 LTGGENVLEA
+592 LTGGESVSEA
-602 HSFAD
+602 HAYDKKVVKAEYLKTAAD
-607 VIADS
+607 CTHNAV
-612 NIKEAANCQH
+612 
-622 GTIYFRS
+622 YYYS
-629 CEKCGAKSEETFDD
+629 CACGAKGEETFELENSATGIHDYGDTLTSNND
-643 GKKTAHNYVAK
+643 GTHS
-654 AENGE
+654 GT
-659 HYLEC
+659 C
-664 SVCGEKTDFTSDH
+664 SVCGTKADGQPCSYVYTSSEADGKQTLVGVCSVCGYGVTKT
-677 IYLLVSA
+677 L
-684 SEQTAGMQTATF
+684 EQTNANYHNVNASMLKGTNTIAWASGSYASRTSAIIQNN
-696 KCACGAEKTTVSP
+696 GSDTVKKALDKS
-709 VIYKDAAIAD
+709 Y
-719 VVGQNENF
+719 G
-727 RDNSQG
+727 G
-733 DPLGRFSP
+733 D
-741 IVYKYVNDTSFTTEI
+741 YVN
-756 QNSTGAGN
+756 
-764 SAAVISALKNNTTNG
+764 
-779 SYMSYLYGGAG
+779 YLYGGSRVEINLNLETETAASF
-790 VGYKI
+790 VV
-795 YAEKAGTVS
+795 KASSGWQTVANWPNY
-804 VTIKAA
+804 T
-810 TGWILSTGTWKTGD
+810 TGD
-824 MQFNKVFKFSVNG
+824 MVFNKVFKAYIRHADGNVSEIAISDDMILKG
-837 TAIPVADSVKL
+837 TSGGYEV
-848 YGNKTGSSVYGEAMA
+848 MA
-863 NWTYVTIDFKVN
+863 NWQYVTFANIALK
-875 AGENNITL
+875 AGDVFVLESLTPKT
-883 ISCAPLKDG
+883 ADG
-892 YEQRNDGHIY
+892 KYLYWDSETQPKYVADNS
-902 AVGGTTALTTRKQ
+902 VSQGT
-915 LREAMLYFD
+915 
-924 PGSDG
+924 
-929 TQSTAQLDSLAFY
+929 TQSTPILDTIAVY
-942 DLNGAGLFVSA
+942 Y
-953 N
+953 

>member
-76 KELPAEIVGGKA
+76 KELPVGIVGGKA

-98 YMTDKIQATL
+98 YMMDKVQATL

-134 ALDKESGVSVEE
+134 ALDKEKGVSVEE

-168 ATEDNETVGTLAS
+168 AAENNEEVGTLAS

-187 EKALKATAE
+187 EKALKATTE

-321 NAAIY
+321 NATSY
-326 GEAAAKYAQ
+326 GEAAAKYDK
-335 KHTCEFIDGAVETAV
+335 KHTCVFIDGAVETTEV
-350 PKGITNVNQYTDVAT
+350 LGTTTVGGYTDVAT

-406 VQKASGTNV
+406 VQKASRTNV
-415 PFATARAMD
+415 PFATACAMD

-456 ASSGYIVTDGGKWGG
+456 ASSGYIVTDVGKWGG
-471 GEKEKR
+471 GEKGVHK
-477 AHYTAK
+477 TAK

-491 VFSTALNGKAI
+491 VFSTALNGTAI
-502 AVGNDVML
+502 AVGDDVML

-528 YVPFVLE
+528 YIPFVLE

-565 DSLASYD
+565 DSLAAYD

-587 HVYES
+587 HIYES
-592 LTGGENVLEA
+592 LTGGENILEA
-602 HSFAD
+602 HAYDKKVVKAEYLKTAAD
-607 VIADS
+607 CTHNAV
-612 NIKEAANCQH
+612 
-622 GTIYFRS
+622 YYYS
-629 CEKCGAKSEETFDD
+629 CVCGAKGEETFDD

-684 SEQTAGMQTATF
+684 SEQTAGTQTATF

-756 QNSTGAGN
+756 QNSTETGN

-924 PGSDG
+924 PNDNG

>member
-76 KELPAEIVGGKA
+76 KELPVGIVGGKA

-98 YMTDKIQATL
+98 YMTDQIQATL

-115 VAKTEEN
+115 VTKTEEN

-134 ALDKESGVSVEE
+134 ALDKENGVSVEE

-168 ATEDNETVGTLAS
+168 AAENNEEVGTLAS
-181 SVLTDD
+181 SVLTND
-187 EKALKATAE
+187 EKALKATTE

-310 ESTTKEHALAL
+310 ESATKEHALAL
-321 NAAIY
+321 NATSY

-350 PKGITNVNQYTDVAT
+350 PKGVTNVNHQYTGVAM

-391 TEIYDIDENVLSGAT
+391 TEIYDIDENVLSEAT
-406 VQKASGTNV
+406 IQKASGSNV
-415 PFATARAMD
+415 PFATARAMG
-424 GDFASGFTSKSGA
+424 GDFANGFTSKSGA

-471 GEKEKR
+471 GEKGVHK
-477 AHYTAK
+477 TAK

-502 AVGNDVML
+502 AVGDEIKL

-528 YVPFVLE
+528 YIPFVLE

-565 DSLASYD
+565 DSLAAYD

-592 LTGGENVLEA
+592 LTGGENILEA
-602 HSFAD
+602 HAYDKKVVKAEYLKTAAD
-607 VIADS
+607 CTHNAV
-612 NIKEAANCQH
+612 
-622 GTIYFRS
+622 YYYS
-629 CEKCGAKSEETFDD
+629 CVCGAKGEETFELENSATGIHDYGDTLTSNND
-643 GKKTAHNYVAK
+643 GTHS
-654 AENGE
+654 GT
-659 HYLEC
+659 C
-664 SVCGEKTDFTSDH
+664 SVCGTKADGQPCSYVYT
-677 IYLLVSA
+677 A
-684 SEQTAGMQTATF
+684 SEADGKQTLVGVCSVCGYGVTKTLEQTNANYHNVNASMLKGTNTIAWG
-696 KCACGAEKTTVSP
+696 K
-709 VIYKDAAIAD
+709 AAKKSERANAMIRNNGSD
-719 VVGQNENF
+719 VVQE
-727 RDNSQG
+727 
-733 DPLGRFSP
+733 
-741 IVYKYVNDTSFTTEI
+741 
-756 QNSTGAGN
+756 
-764 SAAVISALKNNTTNG
+764 ALKV
-779 SYMSYLYGGAG
+779 SYKNDYVDWLYGGSYVELDLNLTTETTASF
-790 VGYKI
+790 VV
-795 YAEKAGTVS
+795 KASSGWQQKVS
-804 VTIKAA
+804 WSDSQSV
-810 TGWILSTGTWKTGD
+810 TGD
-824 MQFNKVFKFSVNG
+824 MIFNKVFKAYIRHADG
-837 TAIPVADSVKL
+837 TTSEIEIADSVILKGAT
-848 YGNKTGSSVYGEAMA
+848 GNYAIMA
-863 NWTYVTIDFKVN
+863 NWQYVTFANIALK
-875 AGENNITL
+875 AGDVFVLESLT
-883 ISCAPLKDG
+883 PKTEDG
-892 YEQRNDGHIY
+892 KYLYWDGETQPKY
-902 AVGGTTALTTRKQ
+902 VEDNTVSGGN
-915 LREAMLYFD
+915 
-924 PGSDG
+924 
-929 TQSTAQLDSLAFY
+929 TQSSPTLDTIAVY
-942 DLNGAGLFVSA
+942 Y
-953 N
+953 

>member
-64 KMSFVYRNGQAT
+64 KMSFVYRKGQAT
-76 KELPAEIVGGKA
+76 KELPVGIVGGKA

-98 YMTDKIQATL
+98 YMTDKVQATL

-134 ALDKESGVSVEE
+134 ALDKEKGVSVEE
-146 YENMRALAVSLLYYG
+146 YENMRALAVNLLYYG

-168 ATEDNETVGTLAS
+168 AAENNEEVGTLAS
-181 SVLTDD
+181 SVLTND
-187 EKALKATAE
+187 EKALKATTE

-321 NAAIY
+321 NAASY
-326 GEAAAKYAQ
+326 GEAAAKYAK

-350 PKGITNVNQYTDVAT
+350 PKGITNVNQYADVAT

-445 DEEKTATVVLK
+445 DVAITATVVLK

-471 GEKEKR
+471 GEKGVHK
-477 AHYTAK
+477 TAK

-491 VFSTALNGKAI
+491 VFSTALNGKTI
-502 AVGNDVML
+502 VVGDDVML

-528 YVPFVLE
+528 YIPFVLE

-592 LTGGENVLEA
+592 LTGGENISEA
-602 HSFAD
+602 HAYDKKVVKAEYLKTAAD
-607 VIADS
+607 CTHNAV
-612 NIKEAANCQH
+612 
-622 GTIYFRS
+622 YYYS
-629 CEKCGAKSEETFDD
+629 CVCGAKGEETFELENSATGIHDYGDTLTSNND
-643 GKKTAHNYVAK
+643 GTHS
-654 AENGE
+654 GT
-659 HYLEC
+659 C
-664 SVCGEKTDFTSDH
+664 SVCGIKADGQPCSYVYT
-677 IYLLVSA
+677 A
-684 SEQTAGMQTATF
+684 SEADGKQTLVGVCSVCGYGVTKTLEQTNANYHNVNASMLKGTNTIEWAAGGYA
-696 KCACGAEKTTVSP
+696 S
-709 VIYKDAAIAD
+709 
-719 VVGQNENF
+719 
-727 RDNSQG
+727 R
-733 DPLGRFSP
+733 
-741 IVYKYVNDTSFTTEI
+741 
-756 QNSTGAGN
+756 TGATIQ
-764 SAAVISALKNNTTNG
+764 SG
-779 SYMSYLYGGAG
+779 STSPNVQKAENASYNKDYVTYLYGGSRVEITLNVTRNTTASF
-790 VGYKI
+790 VV
-795 YAEKAGTVS
+795 KAS
-804 VTIKAA
+804 S
-810 TGWILSTGTWKTGD
+810 GWQQQINWGGNSSKTGD
-824 MQFNKVFKFSVNG
+824 MVFNKIFKAYIRHADG
-837 TAIPVADSVKL
+837 TTSEIAVSDDMILKGASGG
-848 YGNKTGSSVYGEAMA
+848 YEIMA
-863 NWTYVTIDFKVN
+863 NWTYI
-875 AGENNITL
+875 
-883 ISCAPLKDG
+883 
-892 YEQRNDGHIY
+892 
-902 AVGGTTALTTRKQ
+902 ALTGVAVKEGDTFVLESLTPKTEDGKYMYWDGETQ
-915 LREAMLYFD
+915 PKYVAD
-924 PGSDG
+924 NTVSDG
-929 TQSTAQLDSLAFY
+929 NTQSSPTLDTIAVY
-942 DLNGAGLFVSA
+942 Y
-953 N
+953 